1 MLKMSGSITLQG
13 ALMVFVLLDLT
24 RCFIFGC
31 TSLYMIYQLVKQR
44 IKSSSIPL
52 SEIPVKYRTRVQKVL
67 SISNGRLRW
76 SDKGELISSSGH
88 LVKGSNICELLINM
102 VSPQKSKDSVK
113 GLNDFTKVLDSL
125 YMPIVLRDDHKIS
138 SKTRTVKKNK
148 KDSTVV
154 HALSNGKA
162 KDKSSSIPSMRSK
175 GKNVSNKLSKSSQGI
190 NWAIF

>member
-1 MLKMSGSITLQG
+1 MSGSITLQG

-67 SISNGRLRW
+67 SITNGRLRW

-138 SKTRTVKKNK
+138 SKSRQIKKKKK
-148 KDSTVV
+148 KDMTVV
-154 HALSNGKA
+154 HDLSIGKS
-162 KDKSSSIPSMRSK
+162 KDKSSSITPMRS
-175 GKNVSNKLSKSSQGI
+175 GVKNVSNKKSIISQGI
-190 NWAIF
+190 KWAVL